1 MNLILFMPAL
11 GLLPLI
17 LAAPS
22 NHASPPIVAI
32 PFPAT
37 IIEGSSDTHVETFNG
52 IPYAKPPVGAL
63 RLKPPQALSSPL
75 GRVTATGIPTACPQM
90 SYAKDLS
97 NLIPKLPLRM
107 LLKSSLFQGPGP
119 HGEDCLTLNVQR
131 PVGTTAY
138 AKLPVLFWIFGGGF
152 ESGSTARYDGSS
164 LVKESAATGQPI
176 ILVAVNYR
184 VGGFGFLPGKEVLA
198 DGSTNL
204 GLLDQRLGLQW
215 VADNIAAFGGDP
227 EKVTIWGESAGAISV
242 LDQMALYD
250 GENKYQDKALFRG
263 AILNSGSVVTTAP
276 VDGAK
281 GQAIYD
287 KVVEAAGCST
297 AQSSL
302 ACLRALDY
310 TSFLDAANSVP
321 GKWGYSSVAL
331 SYMPRPVSTY
341 IPPSWLSCQ
350 QFESTS
356 REVFSAPLSTTDE
369 CVKLTI
375 VSPPPHQ
382 DGKLLTDSPDAL
394 VAAGKYAAVPFI
406 ISTQE
411 NEGTIFAL
419 SQYNMT
425 KGPQLAHYLSTH
437 YFADASKAQVNALLA
452 TYPDQGS
459 KGLLHKFLKIKQ
471 AYAQFKRR
479 AQILGDITFVLTR
492 RHFLA
497 THAALYPD
505 VPSWSFIASYYH
517 KIPVLGTFHGSDIL
531 KIFRGN
537 GHSYV
542 SAATRAYYF
551 SFAYHL
557 DPNIGNEYK
566 EWPQWKEGKQLVQ
579 FYADGSHLITD
590 TFRSSSYDWLVENMG
605 SLKV

>member
-1 MNLILFMPAL
+1 MINLILFLPAL
-11 GLLPLI
+11 GLLPLAF
-17 LAAPS
+17 AAPS
-22 NHASPPIVAI
+22 NHASAPIVAI
-32 PFPAT
+32 PSPAAT
-37 IIEGSSDTHVETFNG
+37 IEGSSDTRVETFNG
-52 IPYAKPPVGAL
+52 IPFAKPPIGAL

-75 GRVTATGIPTACPQM
+75 GRITATGIPTACPQM

-97 NLIPKLPLRM
+97 TLIPKFALRI
-107 LLKSSLFQGPGP
+107 LLRSSLFQGPGP
-119 HGEDCLTLNVQR
+119 QGEDCLNLNVQR
-131 PVGTTAY
+131 PVGTTAS

-164 LVKESAATGQPI
+164 LVKESAETGRPI

-184 VGGFGFLPGKEVLA
+184 VGGFGFLPGREVLA

-250 GENKYQDKALFRG
+250 GDNKYNDKALFRG
-263 AILNSGSVVTTAP
+263 AILNSGSVVTTAR
-276 VDGAK
+276 VDGVK

-331 SYMPRPVSTY
+331 SYMPRP
-341 IPPSWLSCQ
+341 
-350 QFESTS
+350 
-356 REVFSAPLSTTDE
+356 
-369 CVKLTI
+369 
-375 VSPPPHQ
+375 

-419 SQYNMT
+419 SQYNIT

-437 YFADASKAQVNALLA
+437 YFADASKAQVNGLLA
-452 TYPDQGS
+452 TYPDHGS
-459 KGLLHKFLKIKQ
+459 RGLLHKFLRFKP
-471 AYAQFKRR
+471 AYSQFKRR
-479 AQILGDITFVLTR
+479 AQVLGDITFILTR

-497 THAALYPD
+497 THTAINPD
-505 VPSWSFIASYYH
+505 VPCWSFIASYYH
-517 KIPVLGTFHGSDIL
+517 KIPILGTFHGSDIL
-531 KIFRGN
+531 KVFRGKSQ
-537 GHSYV
+537 SYV
-542 SAATRAYYF
+542 TAATRAYYF

-557 DPNIGNEYK
+557 NPNIDNEYK
-566 EWPQWKEGKQLVQ
+566 EWPQWKEGKQLMQ
-579 FYADGSHLITD
+579 FYSDGSHLITD
-590 TFRSSSYDWLVENMG
+590 TFRSNSYDWLVENMG